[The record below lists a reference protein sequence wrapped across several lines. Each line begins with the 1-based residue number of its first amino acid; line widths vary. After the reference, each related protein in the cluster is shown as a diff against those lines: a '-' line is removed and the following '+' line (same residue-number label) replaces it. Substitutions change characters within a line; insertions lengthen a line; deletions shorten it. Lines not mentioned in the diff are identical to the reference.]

1 MEDRRTICPPSSGS
15 QYPLAPVLGG
25 RAEDAFRPS
34 MIGARGDLRVFWS
47 NGRVGTIHDA
57 GPGPV
62 VLADDR
68 QSSTRSPPKS
78 RRHD

>member
-1 MEDRRTICPPSSGS
+1 MICPPSSGS

-25 RAEDAFRPS
+25 RAEDAFRLS
-34 MIGARGDLRVFWS
+34 MIGARGDLRMFWS
-47 NGRVGTIHDA
+47 NGLVGPIHDA
-57 GPGPV
+57 GPV

-78 RRHD
+78 RWP